1 MRRGNGDF
9 AGPPRQM
16 LGVGD
21 PGMLKTIAI
30 GLASI
35 VGVSVP
41 AYAADLGGGSIKD
54 APVAYGPQHSWAGLY
69 VGGSAGYGSGELD
82 RTRTQDVVWG
92 MGNVTQSFRGESS
105 RDLDGAIYGAHIGYN
120 WQFGHIVAGLEAS
133 INGTDIEDCSGICNE
148 GGIDTRTELE
158 WYSTAVARLGYA
170 EGGWLLYGFGG
181 LAWGSAK
188 TDAKD
193 NLPVIDFPS
202 GPRPPERISD
212 IGGGGT
218 EHVGWTAGLGV
229 EYAFSDRLSLRAEY
243 SHVSLGEESLSL
255 GSFTDAVSMNHI
267 SDKVGIE
274 FDAVKIGASYKL
286 FGPDGAVE
294 PLK

>member
-1 MRRGNGDF
+1 
-9 AGPPRQM
+9 M
-16 LGVGD
+16 LR
-21 PGMLKTIAI
+21 TIAI

-35 VGVSVP
+35 VSASVS

-82 RTRTQDVVWG
+82 RTRTQDVIFG
-92 MGNVTQSFRGESS
+92 MDSFRRSYHGESS

-133 INGTDIEDCSGICNE
+133 FNGTDIEDCSRICNE
-148 GGIDTRTELE
+148 GGIDTRTQLE

-188 TDAKD
+188 VSATD
-193 NLPVIDFPS
+193 NLPVIEDKFIPNPS
-202 GPRPPERISD
+202 RISD
-212 IGGGGT
+212 IHGGSID
-218 EHVGWTAGLGV
+218 HIGWTAGLGL
-229 EYAFSDRLSLRAEY
+229 EYAFSDRLSVRAEY
-243 SHVSLGEESLSL
+243 SHVSLGEESIDL
-255 GSFTDAVSMNHI
+255 GTYTDLIIRSTNHF

-286 FGPDGAVE
+286 YSPEGAVE